1 MNISTGNPLKIL
13 VVEDDLIDRKQLI
26 RLLSKSSLKISE
38 VKNADSLDAAL
49 ELMDGHGFD
58 IVLLDLNLP
67 DSEQMETLLKFN
79 EKHPNVA
86 IVVCTGEG
94 GDNLGIEAVGNG
106 AQDYLIKGEFNSY
119 SLSKAI
125 QYSIERKKI
134 EKATRQAYE
143 ELEAANQELKEM
155 HSQLVQNEKLASIG
169 QLAAGVAHEMN
180 TPVGFVAS
188 NFDTLGNYVRKFQKL
203 ISMYEEFIKAV
214 EELEKQ
220 ELLEKAERIK
230 QSREEMKIDFI
241 LEDIQELFS
250 ESKEGLE
257 RVTNIIQNLRDFSRI
272 DQAGDLA
279 EYNLNEGIT
288 ATLTVAKNEIK
299 YDCNLKTDFG
309 EIPFV
314 CCNSGQINQVFLNIL
329 VNASQAIKSQKKEDL
344 GNIEIKTYAANN
356 YVVCEISDDGP
367 GIPGDKLQKIF
378 DPFFTTKPLGK
389 GTGLGLSVSH
399 DIIVNK
405 HKGQLLV
412 ESTVDKGTK
421 FIIKLPIKVENIEDK
436 KQEKFVEMV

>member
-1 MNISTGNPLKIL
+1 MSITAENSLKIL
-13 VVEDDLIDRKQLI
+13 IVEDDIIDRKQLEK
-26 RLLSKSSLKISE
+26 LLSKSSLKISE
-38 VKNADSLDAAL
+38 VKIADYLDVAF
-49 ELMDGHGFD
+49 ELMDEYEFD
-58 IVLLDLNLP
+58 VVLLDLNLP
-67 DSEQMETLLKFN
+67 DSERMETLLAFN
-79 EKHPNVA
+79 EKYPNVA
-86 IVVCTGEG
+86 IIVCTGEG
-94 GDNLGIEAVGNG
+94 GDELGLETVGNG

-119 SLSKAI
+119 ALSKAI

-134 EKATRQAYE
+134 EKATRQAYK
-143 ELEAANQELKEM
+143 ELEAANHELKQM

-188 NFDTLGNYVRKFQKL
+188 NFDTLGKYVNKFQKL
-203 ISMYEEFIKAV
+203 ILLYEEFID
-214 EELEKQ
+214 EIEMFEKQ
-220 ELLEKAERIK
+220 ELLEKAESIK

-241 LEDIQELFS
+241 LEDIQGLFS
-250 ESKEGLE
+250 ESKEGLK

-279 EYNLNEGIT
+279 EYNLNDGIS

-309 EIPFV
+309 EIPSIN
-314 CCNSGQINQVFLNIL
+314 CNSGQINQVFLNIL

-344 GNIEIKTYAANN
+344 GNIEIKTYAINN

-367 GIPGDKLQKIF
+367 GIPEDKLQKIF
-378 DPFFTTKPLGK
+378 DPFFTTKPIGK

-399 DIIVNK
+399 DIIVSK
-405 HKGQLLV
+405 HKGQLQV
-412 ESTVDKGTK
+412 ESTVGKGTK
-421 FIIKLPIKVENIEDK
+421 FIIKLPINVENIVDK
-436 KQEKFVEMV
+436 KQEKLVETV